1 MFAEQIEALTSE
13 KSNLEKTVL
22 HLKGRLEEINL
33 SNARL
38 LYTNRV
44 LNSTSLNER
53 QKTRIVESISN
64 ADSVEEA
71 KVIYETL
78 QSAVGEVR
86 NNKSPQSLREA
97 VQRPSPT
104 LPRKRGAKA
113 QSPHFDRMR
122 ALAGIN
128 IKGDN

>member
-1 MFAEQIEALTSE
+1 MEQIATLKEE
-13 KSNLEKTVL
+13 QSNMEKTVL
-22 HLKGRLEEINL
+22 HLKERLEEVNL

-78 QSAVGEVR
+78 QSAVGE
-86 NNKSPQSLREA
+86 KTKTSTPQSLREA
-97 VQRPSPT
+97 VEKTSPT
-104 LPRKRGAKA
+104 LPRRRESTA
-113 QSPHFDRMR
+113 QTPHFDRMR
-122 ALAGIN
+122 ALAGI
-128 IKGDN
+128 KGENK

>member
-53 QKTRIVESISN
+53 QK
-64 ADSVEEA
+64 
-71 KVIYETL
+71 
-78 QSAVGEVR
+78 
-86 NNKSPQSLREA
+86 NKNCRVYFKCL
-97 VQRPSPT
+97 V
-104 LPRKRGAKA
+104 L
-113 QSPHFDRMR
+113 
-122 ALAGIN
+122 
-128 IKGDN
+128 